1 MVQAEI
7 LLSLVL
13 AAVGAWLLI
22 GVAREPAR
30 RRRGPGGVRAEL
42 ATTTG
47 DIPDGRAAP
56 AIPPEAAQPA
66 ARVVVI
72 GAAPAAPALPPTR
85 STARERAPQ
94 PARRPAPQ
102 STRQP
107 APQSAAQSARK
118 PAPPSAT
125 PLPTPDLPVRR
136 PQSAAPPAPGLSNGV
151 RNSRFARYD
160 RSGRPATMG
169 SPYLR

>member
-72 GAAPAAPALPPTR
+72 GAAPAAPALPPPW
-85 STARERAPQ
+85 TA
-94 PARRPAPQ
+94 
-102 STRQP
+102 
-107 APQSAAQSARK
+107 
-118 PAPPSAT
+118 
-125 PLPTPDLPVRR
+125 PDLPVRR
-136 PQSAAPPAPGLSNGV
+136 PGNKPAPALSNGV

>member
-13 AAVGAWLLI
+13 AVVGVWLLI
-22 GVAREPAR
+22 GVARGPAR
-30 RRRGPGGVRAEL
+30 RQRGPGGVRVEL

-47 DIPDGRAAP
+47 DRPEGRAAP
-56 AIPPEAAQPA
+56 AVPREAAQPA

-72 GAAPAAPALPPTR
+72 GAAPAAPALR
-85 STARERAPQ
+85 S
-94 PARRPAPQ
+94 
-102 STRQP
+102 
-107 APQSAAQSARK
+107 
-118 PAPPSAT
+118 APPPPPPPPAAT

-136 PQSAAPPAPGLSNGV
+136 SQPAAPPAPGLSNGV

>member
-85 STARERAPQ
+85 QPARQRAPQ
-94 PARRPAPQ
+94 PAAAP
-102 STRQP
+102 
-107 APQSAAQSARK
+107 
-118 PAPPSAT
+118 AT

-136 PQSAAPPAPGLSNGV
+136 PQPAAPPAPGLSNGV

-160 RSGRPATMG
+160 RSGRPAKMG

>member
-1 MVQAEI
+1 MGMVQAEI

-13 AAVGAWLLI
+13 AVVGVLLLI
-22 GVAREPAR
+22 GVVREPAR

-42 ATTTG
+42 TTTTG
-47 DIPDGRAAP
+47 DLPDGGAAP
-56 AIPPEAAQPA
+56 AVPREAAAQPA

-72 GAAPAAPALPPTR
+72 GAAPAAPALLP
-85 STARERAPQ
+85 ARQPAQQ
-94 PARRPAPQ
+94 PARLPASP
-102 STRQP
+102 TA
-107 APQSAAQSARK
+107 APTAA
-118 PAPPSAT
+118 PTAT

-136 PQSAAPPAPGLSNGV
+136 SQAQAAAPPAPGLSNGV